1 MKLVVASGN
10 RHKVVELAAMI
21 REAMKAMNAT
31 NAMNDMTG
39 QGVQVWGLTECGERY
54 GSVPDIEE
62 TAPDFTGNATLKAEG
77 IAAWLRDAGEP
88 GATWV
93 LADDSGV
100 CVDALDGA
108 PGVLSARFCGHHGS
122 DAANNDKLVEELTAR
137 GLTESRARY
146 VCVLALCRVDGG
158 PMDPAG
164 AAGTLHFEGRWEVMA
179 RTQARGTGGFG
190 YDPLFRIDEQG
201 KTAAQLDPLEK
212 QQLSHRGV
220 AVARLRHLLDD

>member
-10 RHKVVELAAMI
+10 QHKVVELAAMI
-21 REAMKAMNAT
+21 REAMAETM
-31 NAMNDMTG
+31 G

-62 TAPDFTGNATLKAEG
+62 TAPDFSGNATLKAEG

-146 VCVLALCRVDGG
+146 MCVLALCRVDGG
-158 PMDPAG
+158 PLDPEG

-179 RTQARGTGGFG
+179 RTQPRGTGGFG
-190 YDPLFRIDEQG
+190 YDPHCWLLAPDGTVEDRTVAELPADE
-201 KTAAQLDPLEK
+201 KAA
-212 QQLSHRGV
+212 LSHRG
-220 AVARLRHLLDD
+220 AAFRELFTWWGRR